1 MHNGGGPKGCVY
13 NRTLEVY
20 VQKNMQKKC
29 QVELQLDAE
38 MVERNKTL
46 EEKGKEEKDD
56 DDDEDTDSSVASTYT
71 CHATVS
77 VIFYTLLSTH
87 LRQHLV
93 QGVVKTKAQQNEPTV
108 SVIDV
113 FLGFFLKIFVGNHFI
128 FVTADGIASQHPST
142 F

>member
-56 DDDEDTDSSVASTYT
+56 DEDKDADSLAASTYT
-71 CHATVS
+71 CHAIVS
-77 VIFYTLLSTH
+77 MILYTLLSTH
-87 LRQHLV
+87 LR
-93 QGVVKTKAQQNEPTV
+93 
-108 SVIDV
+108 
-113 FLGFFLKIFVGNHFI
+113 
-128 FVTADGIASQHPST
+128 
-142 F
+142 

>member
-46 EEKGKEEKDD
+46 EEKDKEEKDD
-56 DDDEDTDSSVASTYT
+56 DDDEDADSSAASTYT
-71 CHATVS
+71 CRAIVS
-77 VIFYTLLSTH
+77 LVFCTLLITE
-87 LRQHLV
+87 LKQHLV
-93 QGVVKTKAQQNEPTV
+93 QGVVKTKAQHNEPAVT
-108 SVIDV
+108 VIDV
-113 FLGFFLKIFVGNHFI
+113 FLGFF
-128 FVTADGIASQHPST
+128 
-142 F
+142 

>member
-71 CHATVS
+71 CHAMLS
-77 VIFYTLLSTH
+77 MIFYTLLSTH
-87 LRQHLV
+87 LR
-93 QGVVKTKAQQNEPTV
+93 
-108 SVIDV
+108 
-113 FLGFFLKIFVGNHFI
+113 
-128 FVTADGIASQHPST
+128 
-142 F
+142 